1 MHKYTFIIWLLMCP
15 ALAFSQSRNT
25 SDWIN
30 FGSTHFAKWL
40 QIAPGKLG
48 PNALPI
54 PRMDYAL
61 IGDESKIEI
70 GAHYHQM
77 TGDTAIN
84 SYFNY
89 RWNIAPGRAVVE
101 IWGEPSETFRLTNDV
116 RDERQIYYDD
126 NGWSTEA
133 GDLLISTYV
142 QLLKNKKYIP
152 DLSLNYT
159 LKTTTGVNWNGR
171 YTDASMNYFYLAA
184 GKSIRFKGSILD
196 EIRIAALC
204 GFYVWQTNKVEM
216 AQDEGPVIEA
226 GIQLHKKDF
235 IFYTEFGG
243 YSGYDAYE
251 FMERGTGQD
260 RIQGYNDPLIL
271 RTRLEKT
278 GRHFNFT
285 VEYQHGFRDYFYET
299 FRLGIIYHFKAL
311 TWYQ

>member
-1 MHKYTFIIWLLMCP
+1 MYKYNFIIWLLLFP
-15 ALAFSQSRNT
+15 VIAFSQSRNM
-25 SDWIN
+25 SNWID
-30 FGSTHFAKWL
+30 FGGSHFAKWL

-48 PNALPI
+48 PNALPV

-61 IGDESKIEI
+61 VDDESKIEI

-77 TGDTAIN
+77 PGDTAIN
-84 SYFNY
+84 SYFNWH
-89 RWNIAPGRAVVE
+89 WNLAPGRVVME
-101 IWGEPSETFRLTNDV
+101 IWGEPSETFRLSNEL
-116 RDERQIYYDD
+116 RDQRQIYYDD

-142 QLLKNKKYIP
+142 QLLKNKKYFP

-184 GKSIRFKGSILD
+184 GKSILFKGSFVN

-216 AQDEGPVIEA
+216 AQDEGRVIEA
-226 GIQLHKKDF
+226 GIQLHAKGF
-235 IFYTEFGG
+235 IFYTEYGG
-243 YSGYDAYE
+243 YMGYDAYE
-251 FMERGTGQD
+251 FMERGSGQD
-260 RIQGYNDPLIL
+260 RIQGFNDPLIL

-278 GRHFNFT
+278 GKHLNFT
-285 VEYQHGFRDYFYET
+285 VEYQTGFRDYFYQT

-311 TWYQ
+311 TWYR

>member
-1 MHKYTFIIWLLMCP
+1 MHKYTLIILLLLN
-15 ALAFSQSRNT
+15 ASFAFSQSRNT

-30 FGSTHFAKWL
+30 FGSSHMAKWL

-48 PNALPI
+48 PNALPV

-61 IGDESKIEI
+61 VGDESKLEI

-77 TGDTAIN
+77 NGDTAIN
-84 SYFNY
+84 SYLNW

-101 IWGEPSETFRLTNDV
+101 IWGEPTETFRLTNDL

-133 GDLLISTYV
+133 GDLVISTYV
-142 QLLKNKKYIP
+142 QLLKNKKYWP

-171 YTDASMNYFYLAA
+171 YTDAGMNYFYLAM
-184 GKSIRFKGSILD
+184 GKSFRINTLLLD
-196 EIRIAALC
+196 EVRIAALA

-226 GIQLHKKDF
+226 GIQLQKKSF

-243 YSGYDAYE
+243 YSGYDAYNY
-251 FMERGTGQD
+251 MNPQYD
-260 RIQGYNDPLIL
+260 NRIKGYNDPLIL

-278 GRHFNFT
+278 GRLFNFT
-285 VEYQHGFRDYFYET
+285 IEYQTGFRDYFYKT

-311 TWYQ
+311 TWYK